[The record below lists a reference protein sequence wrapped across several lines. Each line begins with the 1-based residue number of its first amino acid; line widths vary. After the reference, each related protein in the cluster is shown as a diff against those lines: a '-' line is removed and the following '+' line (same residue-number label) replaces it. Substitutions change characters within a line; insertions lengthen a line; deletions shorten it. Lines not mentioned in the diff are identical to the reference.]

1 MHPILKCL
9 LVLVGAG
16 GLAVVGTFFALFTAG
31 PTVAAG
37 ERAVLSLGVLDL
49 LLALA
54 GCGALVWASS
64 GLDPWPRWLSVIGG
78 TLALLLFLFFWMLM
92 TIILFNR

>member
-9 LVLVGAG
+9 LVLVGAD

-64 GLDPWPRWLSVIGG
+64 GLPSANISPAPINGSRIAHPPSLSPSNI
-78 TLALLLFLFFWMLM
+78 
-92 TIILFNR
+92 